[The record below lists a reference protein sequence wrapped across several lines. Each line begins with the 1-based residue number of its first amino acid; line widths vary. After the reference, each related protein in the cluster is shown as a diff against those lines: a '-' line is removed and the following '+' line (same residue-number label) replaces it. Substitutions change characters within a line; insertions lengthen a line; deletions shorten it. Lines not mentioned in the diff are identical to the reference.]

1 MWRGAAANVA
11 RGSLAR
17 SGRKSAGGAPLP
29 AAISRAFQRPLARRE
44 QASVRNHDVHG
55 SRLRLERLD
64 RLEPLEGLR
73 ASRLP
78 LRFSGEPDFLRFL
91 RSAGLLLCDDGITI

>member
-1 MWRGAAANVA
+1 MLAVTFESILVTN
-11 RGSLAR
+11 SLVPCGTFSLSLLGGYR
-17 SGRKSAGGAPLP
+17 SYYFRFSWERLRRSADL
-29 AAISRAFQRPLARRE
+29 L
-44 QASVRNHDVHG
+44 
-55 SRLRLERLD
+55 LRLERLD